1 MIERGRILRVLF
13 ILFALL
19 PILEIALLVNVGS
32 VIGGWNTIGLV
43 ILTAFI
49 GAYFVKREGI
59 STLQTAQAKM
69 QRNEVPGKELVEGLM
84 LVVAGVL
91 LVTPGFI
98 TDILGF
104 LFVLPGSRHVI
115 AAQLSKQLKMRVVVS
130 GVHSGMGAGGGFNTN
145 GFNPHNQSPFDHSS
159 KDDSDVLE
167 GEYTDNTQNDHDK
180 RLK

>member
-1 MIERGRILRVLF
+1 MRVLF
-13 ILFALL
+13 LLFALL

-49 GAYFVKREGI
+49 GAYFVRREGI

-104 LFVLPGSRHVI
+104 LFVLPGSRHLI

-130 GVHSGMGAGGGFNTN
+130 GVHSGMGAGAAGGFNSN
-145 GFNPHNQSPFDHSS
+145 GFNPHNPNPFDRTNN
-159 KDDSDVLE
+159 DNGDVLE
-167 GEYTDNTQNDHDK
+167 GEYTDNTQNDSDK